1 LPDRRQEQTIR
12 LFGHGNLRCEGG
24 QAAGVY
30 RCRMKAAND
39 PSMDPVI
46 TFAIRYLRPIAL
58 AGAAFAIGLIA
69 WALSL

>member
-1 LPDRRQEQTIR
+1 MQAIDKVGT
-12 LFGHGNLRCEGG
+12 GHGQNITRKRLLYSGG
-24 QAAGVY
+24 T
-30 RCRMKAAND
+30 MKPAAND

-58 AGAAFAIGLIA
+58 AGMVFAIGFIA